1 LSIYEYSKIGAF
13 PDAAPAPSTGCDG
26 PLGPPGRGAAL
37 HWRLST
43 RAIPKEAAPLAAHP
57 PQDPVVVCT
66 PNEDYA
72 IGAAVALYSA
82 QRNLDPA
89 RRMRLFLV
97 DGGLRPGTRR
107 QLQRILDPERVDVRW
122 VDPQWHKLRDLPLS
136 EHLLPVI
143 YLRLVLPELL
153 PADLERFIYLDVD
166 LVVNGDLGEL
176 WDQELGDRLVL
187 AVQDFGFPYV
197 DAERALENFE
207 ACKPHLWGVRGV
219 ENWQELGLDPRA
231 KYFNAGI
238 QLVDL
243 AGWRREKI
251 GERMIRCLHEN
262 REHAALA
269 DQYALNV
276 VLAGRIGE
284 LDPRW
289 NTTLALFMYPS
300 PPESPWDAAT
310 WERLTSDPQVVH
322 FVGRWKPW
330 YWGRRRARHPWRA
343 HFDRYYDELAWP
355 LWRRWRWT
363 LLPVTREWLQK
374 RRRRARKAWASG
386 TRRLGRAGRALRGRA
401 GALARGL
408 GMGRRG

>member
-1 LSIYEYSKIGAF
+1 
-13 PDAAPAPSTGCDG
+13 
-26 PLGPPGRGAAL
+26 
-37 HWRLST
+37 
-43 RAIPKEAAPLAAHP
+43 
-57 PQDPVVVCT
+57 
-66 PNEDYA
+66 
-72 IGAAVALYSA
+72 
-82 QRNLDPA
+82 
-89 RRMRLFLV
+89 MRLFLV

-107 QLQRILDPERVDVRW
+107 QLLRILDPDRVDVTW

-153 PADLERFIYLDVD
+153 PAEVGRFIYLDVD

-176 WDQELGDRLVL
+176 WDQPLGDNLVL
-187 AVQDFGFPYV
+187 AVQDFGFPYL
-197 DAERALENFE
+197 DAEVALENYE

-219 ENWQELGLDPRA
+219 ENWRELGLDPRA

-238 QLVDL
+238 QVVDL
-243 AGWRREKI
+243 AGWRREQV

-300 PPESPWDAAT
+300 PEESPWDAQT

-343 HFDRYYDELAWP
+343 HFDRYYDELDWP

-363 LLPVTREWLQK
+363 LLPVTREWFQK
-374 RRRRARKAWASG
+374 RGRRVRKSTTRVLKRARRG
-386 TRRLGRAGRALRGRA
+386 LRGLA
-401 GALARGL
+401 GSVARG
-408 GMGRRG
+408 GWRE